1 MYIHSY
7 QIHNVL
13 NVYRKQLSQPTSPE
27 RTKAPTPDAYEDRIN
42 ISADGQRQ
50 SIFDKISSEIVDRI
64 TQFNS
69 TAQFES
75 IINEKLSL
83 HTAARQESNTPINTE
98 FSYNVIDEQNR
109 KITNTLPLQRLNPLA
124 QFPDSANQTA
134 GTERQQNEKEQ
145 TETIRRRS
153 KSI

>member
-13 NVYRKQLSQPTSPE
+13 NVYRKQLSQPTSP
-27 RTKAPTPDAYEDRIN
+27 DRSKEPASDTVKDQISV
-42 ISADGQRQ
+42 SADGQRQ
-50 SIFDKISSEIVDRI
+50 SIFDKISTEIVDRI

-75 IINEKLSL
+75 IINGKLSL
-83 HTAARQESNTPINTE
+83 HTAACQEPVAPITTE

-109 KITNTLPLQRLNPLA
+109 KITNTLPLQRLNPFA
-124 QFPDSANQTA
+124 QFPDAANQTA
-134 GTERQQNEKEQ
+134 GIERQQTEKE
-145 TETIRRRS
+145 
-153 KSI
+153 